1 MARVNRGAVLAV
13 VRRDLRTVVRNRV
26 VLGFFVLLAVVM
38 LLLPPVTVA
47 LAGAT
52 GAGSGSPA
60 PLLPMLARLPGDLVE
75 SLPADVHRQIVALL
89 VFAAV
94 PLYLLAPLLLGAL
107 TAADNV
113 AGERERGTLE
123 VLLHSPLTDGELL
136 AGKLVASWT
145 VATVG
150 GGVLAVA
157 YAAVAEIMLG
167 RYGMP
172 AVFPN
177 RAWVVL
183 LLWVTPAAAAVGAG
197 VILAAAGRLRTA
209 REAGKVAV
217 FFVLPV
223 AALMAAQVA
232 GFVVLD
238 ALTLGVVGL
247 VCWLLFVGLLRGA
260 RRAFRRDRLL
270 TRDDAPGVGVGG

>member
-52 GAGSGSPA
+52 GAGGSGSPA
-60 PLLPMLARLPGDLVE
+60 PLLPMLARLPGVLVE

-136 AGKLVASWT
+136 AG
-145 VATVG
+145 
-150 GGVLAVA
+150 
-157 YAAVAEIMLG
+157 
-167 RYGMP
+167 
-172 AVFPN
+172 
-177 RAWVVL
+177 
-183 LLWVTPAAAAVGAG
+183 
-197 VILAAAGRLRTA
+197 
-209 REAGKVAV
+209 
-217 FFVLPV
+217 
-223 AALMAAQVA
+223 
-232 GFVVLD
+232 
-238 ALTLGVVGL
+238 
-247 VCWLLFVGLLRGA
+247 
-260 RRAFRRDRLL
+260 
-270 TRDDAPGVGVGG
+270 